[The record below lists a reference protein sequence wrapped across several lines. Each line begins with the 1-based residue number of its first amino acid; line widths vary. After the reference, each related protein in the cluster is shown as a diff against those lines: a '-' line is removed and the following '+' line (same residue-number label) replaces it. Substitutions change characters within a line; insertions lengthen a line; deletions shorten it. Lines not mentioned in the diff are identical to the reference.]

1 MGLDLI
7 LGFLFAVH
15 ISLCAGCLVYIVGL
29 FFRMERGEKS
39 VWGISEGGG

>member
-29 FFRMERGEKS
+29 FFGWRGERK
-39 VWGISEGGG
+39 VFGG